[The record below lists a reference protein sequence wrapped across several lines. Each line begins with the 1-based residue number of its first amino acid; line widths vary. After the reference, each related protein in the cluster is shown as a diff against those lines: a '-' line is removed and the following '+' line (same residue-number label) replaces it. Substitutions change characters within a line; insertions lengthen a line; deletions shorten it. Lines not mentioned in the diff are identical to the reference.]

1 MLTKDE
7 QLATL
12 EALSKRI
19 KPILDDLKSDVRN
32 ELLEACKENGVDR
45 KAILVDGQKVGEVGI
60 SYSTA
65 KAAIYPGREKEAIE
79 YLTELGLTEV
89 VPIKG
94 WEKSF
99 TRVGNEVAN
108 KDTGEILDFL
118 YWEPS
123 VAKSASVRGCKPDDV
138 IQAMQGKLNGETIM
152 GLLEG

>member
-32 ELLEACKENGVDR
+32 ELLEACKESGVDR

-123 VAKSASVRGCKPDDV
+123 VAKSASVRGCQPKAVLD
-138 IQAMQGKLNGETIM
+138 AFNGKIDGNTII
-152 GLLEG
+152 GLLE

>member
-19 KPILDDLKSDVRN
+19 KPILDDLKSDIRN

-65 KAAIYPGREKEAIE
+65 KAAIYPGREKEALE
-79 YLTELGLTEV
+79 YLTEQGLTEV
-89 VPIKG
+89 TPVKG
-94 WEKSF
+94 WEKAF
-99 TRVGNEVAN
+99 ARVGNSVAN
-108 KDTGEILDFL
+108 QETGEILDFL

-123 VAKSASVRGCKPDDV
+123 VAKSASVRGCQPKAVLD
-138 IQAMQGKLNGETIM
+138 AFNGKIDANTII
-152 GLLEG
+152 GLLE

>member
-65 KAAIYPGREKEAIE
+65 KAAIYPGREKEALE
-79 YLTELGLTEV
+79 YLTEQGLTEV
-89 VPIKG
+89 VPVKG
-94 WEKSF
+94 WEKAF
-99 TRVGNEVAN
+99 ARVGNSVAN
-108 KDTGEILDFL
+108 QETGEILDFL

-123 VAKSASVRGCKPDDV
+123 VAKSASVRGCQP
-138 IQAMQGKLNGETIM
+138 QAVLDAFNGKIDGNTII
-152 GLLEG
+152 GLLE

>member
-65 KAAIYPGREKEAIE
+65 KAAIYPGREKEALE
-79 YLTELGLTEV
+79 YLTEQGLTEV
-89 VPIKG
+89 VPVKG
-94 WEKSF
+94 WEKAF
-99 TRVGNEVAN
+99 ARVGNSVAN
-108 KDTGEILDFL
+108 QETGEILDFL

-123 VAKSASVRGCKPDDV
+123 VAKSASVRGCQPKAVLD
-138 IQAMQGKLNGETIM
+138 AFNGKIDANTII
-152 GLLEG
+152 GLLE